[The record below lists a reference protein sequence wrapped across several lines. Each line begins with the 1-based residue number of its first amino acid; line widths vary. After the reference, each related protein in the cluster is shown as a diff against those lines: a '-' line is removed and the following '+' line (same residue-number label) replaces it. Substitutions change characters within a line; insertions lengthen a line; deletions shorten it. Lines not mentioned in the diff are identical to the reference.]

1 MNEFRVEQQPVTP
14 ANFLICV
21 HVCAC
26 ACTSGLLCLLSA
38 SSKCVF
44 SMLTC
49 TCSRG
54 DTLGP
59 HTLYTRVGQSWEG
72 RSSPPRLISVSV
84 CICWECAFGID
95 LSVHMSIFP
104 TLQLH
109 TCVDLPMGRK
119 ERNKG
124 REANKQKERGG
135 RILGHRENKN
145 VRKNARRRRSA
156 PSGRVLSLAFPIL
169 PHQLKPPFTAPVALS
184 S

>member
-84 CICWECAFGID
+84 CRHLLRMCLRNRPVC
-95 LSVHMSIFP
+95 SHVYIF
-104 TLQLH
+104 
-109 TCVDLPMGRK
+109 
-119 ERNKG
+119 
-124 REANKQKERGG
+124 
-135 RILGHRENKN
+135 
-145 VRKNARRRRSA
+145 NAAAAYLCRSA
-156 PSGRVLSLAFPIL
+156 NGKEGKEQRKGS
-169 PHQLKPPFTAPVALS
+169 K
-184 S
+184 